1 MWGSDSNP
9 EASGQPGP
17 CPSGHG
23 QSDRCDHRAEHG
35 RASRPCS
42 GQTRHLLGESL
53 CRAINFVTEE
63 STHPK
68 ADHARM
74 PTDRSVG
81 QLPAVPGMHASGLTI
96 TARTPAPVALR
107 LRRNADRRTDPM
119 HPRDNDTNQMGQQRP
134 HALEITRRRS
144 SPAAGQHTV
153 ATRRTPS
160 RKVRQIHFRRAS
172 SPEPGQSLGVKSMG
186 VVYEGHRVTP
196 RW

>member
-1 MWGSDSNP
+1 
-9 EASGQPGP
+9 
-17 CPSGHG
+17 
-23 QSDRCDHRAEHG
+23 
-35 RASRPCS
+35 
-42 GQTRHLLGESL
+42 
-53 CRAINFVTEE
+53 
-63 STHPK
+63 
-68 ADHARM
+68 
-74 PTDRSVG
+74 
-81 QLPAVPGMHASGLTI
+81 
-96 TARTPAPVALR
+96 
-107 LRRNADRRTDPM
+107 M